1 MKVVVFL
8 FYSALPGRDSC
19 AGDSGSGLMM
29 DVELPAR
36 PYDPRWIQASFV
48 ILKMTLQGGQHSLT
62 KSSISEEDSF
72 RRELY
77 KDLHR
82 VVQSH

>member
-1 MKVVVFL
+1 MKADVKLQMNVVVFL

-29 DVELPAR
+29 DIELPAK

-48 ILKMTLQGGQHSLT
+48 ILQMTLQGG
-62 KSSISEEDSF
+62 
-72 RRELY
+72 
-77 KDLHR
+77 
-82 VVQSH
+82 

>member
-1 MKVVVFL
+1 MQNESRREAAYECRRFL

-48 ILKMTLQGGQHSLT
+48 ILKLTLEGG
-62 KSSISEEDSF
+62 
-72 RRELY
+72 
-77 KDLHR
+77 
-82 VVQSH
+82 

>member
-1 MKVVVFL
+1 MKTYVKLQMKVVVFL

-48 ILKMTLQGGQHSLT
+48 ILKMTLQGRSFSLR
-62 KSSISEEDSF
+62 SPAYL
-72 RRELY
+72 RRIL
-77 KDLHR
+77 
-82 VVQSH
+82 SGGN